1 MKLIVSRFTIPQD
14 PQNGGGKG
22 KKPPGGRR
30 RKVMTLLLGTALT
43 LGVCLAAE
51 LIPAQEDLP
60 TLAAADGQE
69 GTPLPVIY
77 YPQVVAD
84 GEKGDSKAAL
94 PVSVLEKDLD
104 WLAENGY
111 QTVSCSGL
119 ISGARGM
126 EKLPEKPVLLV
137 FGGSWQSILTEVCPI
152 LAERQDKGA
161 AVIVGSDADLYS
173 ASVPKKAG
181 EARLS
186 WEDIRAIDP
195 TVMDLI
201 SGSYSLDEKKG
212 ADGRKGVAK
221 RRSESFSAY
230 RAFLSDDLLAM
241 QQRMNEELSHDASV
255 FCYPYGEISEE
266 SEAVLKEL
274 GFLMTLYEGK
284 GTALLTD
291 SESLYGIPFL
301 TRNAGRETAAFFK
314 KAGLAA
320 ETEK

>member
-1 MKLIVSRFTIPQD
+1 MKLIVSRFTIPQ
-14 PQNGGGKG
+14 GGDSSTG

-51 LIPAQEDLP
+51 MIPARDSLP
-60 TLAAADGQE
+60 TLAAADGQT

-77 YPQVVAD
+77 YPQIVAD

-94 PVSVLEKDLD
+94 PVSLLEKDLD

-119 ISGARGM
+119 ISGVRGM

-137 FGGSWQSILTEVCPI
+137 FGGSWQSILTEVCPL
-152 LAERQDKGA
+152 LAGRQDKGA

-173 ASVPKKAG
+173 ADVPKKAG
-181 EARLS
+181 EAKLS
-186 WEDIRAIDP
+186 WEDIRAVDP
-195 TVMDLI
+195 AVLDLV
-201 SGSYSLDEKKG
+201 SGSYSLDERKG

-221 RRSESFSAY
+221 RRGESFSAY
-230 RAFLSDDLLAM
+230 RAFLADDLLAM

-255 FCYPYGEISEE
+255 FCYPFGELSEE

-274 GFLMTLYEGK
+274 GFLATLYEGK

-301 TRNAGRETAAFFK
+301 TRKAGRESSAFFE
-314 KAGLAA
+314 KAGLLA